1 MANAGRKMLSG
12 INTLVTVK
20 SVKLDPNSKAYK
32 KVIANSKGVLNG
44 SPDIYQ
50 DTTKIMNT
58 ELARKLGY
66 VKQKGGNQMKFNK
79 TLLES
84 YKKYVKRGY

>member
-1 MANAGRKMLSG
+1 MANAGRKMVSG
-12 INTLVTVK
+12 INTRVTIK

-32 KVIANSKGVLNG
+32 KVIADSKGVLNG

-58 ELARKLGY
+58 KLARKLGY
-66 VKQKGGNQMKFNK
+66 IK
-79 TLLES
+79 
-84 YKKYVKRGY
+84 

>member
-1 MANAGRKMLSG
+1 MDKSKRMISG
-12 INTLVTVK
+12 VNTRVTIK

-32 KVIANSKGVLNG
+32 KVIADSKGVLNG

-58 ELARKLGY
+58 KLARKLGY
-66 VKQKGGNQMKFNK
+66 VK
-79 TLLES
+79 
-84 YKKYVKRGY
+84 

>member
-66 VKQKGGNQMKFNK
+66 VK
-79 TLLES
+79 
-84 YKKYVKRGY
+84 

>member
-1 MANAGRKMLSG
+1 MANHGRKFVSG
-12 INTLVTVK
+12 VNTRVTIK

-32 KVIANSKGVLNG
+32 KVIADSKGVLNG

-50 DTTKIMNT
+50 NTTKIMNT

-66 VKQKGGNQMKFNK
+66 VK
-79 TLLES
+79 
-84 YKKYVKRGY
+84 

>member
-1 MANAGRKMLSG
+1 MANAGRKMISG
-12 INTLVTVK
+12 VNTRVTIK

-32 KVIANSKGVLNG
+32 KVIADSNGVLNG

-58 ELARKLGY
+58 KLARKLGY
-66 VKQKGGNQMKFNK
+66 IK
-79 TLLES
+79 
-84 YKKYVKRGY
+84 